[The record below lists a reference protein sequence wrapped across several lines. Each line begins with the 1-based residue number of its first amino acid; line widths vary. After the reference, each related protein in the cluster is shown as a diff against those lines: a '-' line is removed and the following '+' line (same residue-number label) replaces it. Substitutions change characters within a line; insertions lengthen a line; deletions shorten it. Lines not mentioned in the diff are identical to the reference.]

1 MKAIVTGG
9 TRGIGLEIT
18 NGLLRRGFT
27 VYVISRTG
35 FEHPSRNVISRMCDL
50 NDWEAVASVMDEIG
64 TPEVLVNNAGIM
76 NRKTAAEYET
86 DDIIRMLNINL
97 VNTVRL
103 SVLAAEGMAAA
114 GGGRIVSIGSL
125 AGHIGHPD
133 IWYGISKAGLANAM
147 RSLARSHGSRGVM
160 TATVAPGPV
169 ETDMIKSIPPER
181 QARLMAATI
190 EGRFCTPGEVAEV
203 ACWLAT
209 DAPAYMNGE
218 IIDVNNGMNFR

>member
-9 TRGIGLEIT
+9 SRGIGLEIT
-18 NGLLRRGFT
+18 KGLLRRGFK
-27 VYVISRTG
+27 VHVISRTG
-35 FEHPSRNVISRMCDL
+35 IEHPSRDVISRICDL
-50 NDWEAVASVMDEIG
+50 GDWDAVASTMEEIG
-64 TPEVLVNNAGIM
+64 TPDVLVNNAGIIS
-76 NRKTAAEYET
+76 RKTAIEYEAG
-86 DDIIRMLNINL
+86 DIMRMLGINL

-103 SVLAAEGMAAA
+103 SVLVAEGMAEA

-147 RSLARSHGSRGVM
+147 RSLARSHGPRGVV
-160 TATVAPGPV
+160 TSTVAPGPV

-181 QARLMAATI
+181 QVRLMAATI
-190 EGRFCTPGEVAEV
+190 AGRFCAPEEVAEV

-209 DAPAYMNGE
+209 DAPAFMNGE
-218 IIDVNNGMNFR
+218 VFDVNNGMNCR

>member
-9 TRGIGLEIT
+9 NRGIGLEIT

-27 VYVISRTG
+27 VHVLTRSGI
-35 FEHPSRNVISRMCDL
+35 EHPSQDVISWCRDL
-50 NDWEAVASVMDEIG
+50 NDWDAVASTLEEIG
-64 TPEVLVNNAGIM
+64 TPDVLVNNAGIM
-76 NRKTAAEYET
+76 NRKTAVDYDA
-86 DDIIRMLNINL
+86 DDIMRMLNINL

-147 RSLARSHGSRGVM
+147 RSLARSHGPRGVV
-160 TATVAPGPV
+160 TSTVAPGPV
-169 ETDMIKSIPPER
+169 ETEMIKSIPPER
-181 QARLMAATI
+181 QTRLMAATI
-190 EGRFCTPGEVAEV
+190 AGRFGAPEEVAEV

-209 DAPAYMNGE
+209 DAPVFMNGE
-218 IIDVNNGMNFR
+218 VIDVNNGMNCR